1 MEYADLSVD
10 EIRRQLEEAETKQAE
25 LNRILEVRRQEGKD
39 DVIQQIRNIIEKNG
53 YRFEEILPLV
63 APKRR
68 RGMGA
73 ARKLVSDRQYTRYVD
88 PDNADNIYVR
98 GVLPGWM
105 KQKMQEQGYDPGS
118 KADRVAF
125 KANSL
130 QAIEG

>member
-39 DVIQQIRNIIEKNG
+39 DVIQKIRDIIENNG

-68 RGMGA
+68 RGM

-118 KADRVAF
+118 KADREAF

-130 QAIEG
+130 QAIES

>member
-1 MEYADLSVD
+1 MEYADLSVE

-25 LNRILEVRRQEGKD
+25 LNHILKVRRQEGKD
-39 DVIQQIRNIIEKNG
+39 DVIQQIRDVIEKNG
-53 YRFEEILPLV
+53 YQFEEILPFV

-68 RGMGA
+68 RGMA
-73 ARKLVSDRQYTRYVD
+73 ASRKLVSNRQYTRYVD

-105 KQKMQEQGYDPGS
+105 KQKMREQGYDPGL

-125 KANSL
+125 KENSL
-130 QAIEG
+130 QAVEM